1 MWLTNQIKPRK
12 QYSATSWCWSTNKQV
27 DTSSGIWFKNVQ
39 YKKWHFWFEFIVHH
53 FQDDALCDLI
63 YLSSPQIDDHLY
75 CQFCLFSNCNKQL
88 VSDSEEEEEE
98 EEAALA
104 LVAGRFPQSSIVC
117 INYIDL
123 SAKTCCL
130 VSKLKCLSAKVKAVS
145 YRHILNST
153 TFTLKTNFLCF
164 HYL

>member
-1 MWLTNQIKPRK
+1 MTISIVSFVCFQT
-12 QYSATSWCWSTNKQV
+12 AT
-27 DTSSGIWFKNVQ
+27 
-39 YKKWHFWFEFIVHH
+39 
-53 FQDDALCDLI
+53 
-63 YLSSPQIDDHLY
+63 
-75 CQFCLFSNCNKQL
+75 
-88 VSDSEEEEEE
+88 DSEEEEEE
-98 EEAALA
+98 EVVVVAGA

-123 SAKTCCL
+123 SAQTCCL

-153 TFTLKTNFLCF
+153 TFTLKTNLLCF